1 MTFCPI
7 SDRFKRSIHYYIV
20 TFLLLSLAKPGLVD
34 CTSENSKA
42 SANKNEATIRGFR
55 RDMRTGLTAAD
66 LQSIIGAYNFLDL
79 SSFPRNITDYY
90 KGNWIMVPKFSE
102 LKKEENEPSSA
113 LPRSKKQEMNFGDDI
128 LIDIPRSFP
137 FDFSKSSGQ
146 FLFHITNQ
154 PSSVDNID
162 AVQGDM
168 SIRDGIYST
177 DPMERFL
184 IQGLYFHQIGILYLI
199 GNPMQSPILEDF
211 FIELDTNYSLTE
223 ALDEA
228 DMRALAKLAIQPDQ
242 GEDQCFFS
250 IILQMKP
257 VSSDFNKLY
266 SSLYGTENRSGNQ
279 VLNKNG
285 EEISRP
291 KLEMKG
297 ILRSPNCNFKLDV
310 EASSVEFNVYFSK
323 AVSYVIME
331 SFASIVQ
338 IIVLLRQ
345 IEYTSSQSLASR
357 VSLATIGMQAML
369 DSYLCLI
376 HLIVAVF
383 IETLF
388 NAFAATAF
396 LKFVAFSVFEMRYL
410 LLIWKSRRPQS
421 FSEWNS
427 IRRELS
433 TLYSRFYGF
442 LFLGGISFLLFRGF
456 FLMLVFIMYSFF
468 IPQIICNTLR
478 DSNRPFTLSYLLCT
492 AIVRLSIPLYF
503 FGCPY
508 NFTHSEPN
516 PKATFYLLGWMSFQ
530 VLVLLLQDYLGPRF
544 FVPNRFL
551 PAKYDYGR
559 PITRAINRDELPE
572 CVICMSSVDP
582 SLYDYMITP
591 CDHIFHS
598 HCLLQ
603 WLEQKMECPTCRGA
617 LPNV

>member
-1 MTFCPI
+1 
-7 SDRFKRSIHYYIV
+7 
-20 TFLLLSLAKPGLVD
+20 
-34 CTSENSKA
+34 
-42 SANKNEATIRGFR
+42 
-55 RDMRTGLTAAD
+55 
-66 LQSIIGAYNFLDL
+66 
-79 SSFPRNITDYY
+79 
-90 KGNWIMVPKFSE
+90 
-102 LKKEENEPSSA
+102 
-113 LPRSKKQEMNFGDDI
+113 
-128 LIDIPRSFP
+128 
-137 FDFSKSSGQ
+137 
-146 FLFHITNQ
+146 
-154 PSSVDNID
+154 
-162 AVQGDM
+162 
-168 SIRDGIYST
+168 
-177 DPMERFL
+177 
-184 IQGLYFHQIGILYLI
+184 
-199 GNPMQSPILEDF
+199 
-211 FIELDTNYSLTE
+211 
-223 ALDEA
+223 
-228 DMRALAKLAIQPDQ
+228 MRALAKLAIQPDQ

-478 DSNRPFTLSYLLCT
+478 DSNRPFTLYPPSIEGNLLVPWFPVNLMAFQYL
-492 AIVRLSIPLYF
+492 F
-503 FGCPY
+503 F
-508 NFTHSEPN
+508 
-516 PKATFYLLGWMSFQ
+516 AL
-530 VLVLLLQDYLGPRF
+530 DYLRCSSDPIYCALQLFAFLFRFISLDVHITSLIRSQILRPRF
-544 FVPNRFL
+544 
-551 PAKYDYGR
+551 
-559 PITRAINRDELPE
+559 
-572 CVICMSSVDP
+572 ICWV
-582 SLYDYMITP
+582 
-591 CDHIFHS
+591 
-598 HCLLQ
+598 
-603 WLEQKMECPTCRGA
+603 G
-617 LPNV
+617 